1 MCRHNGRQ
9 IAIATWICW
18 TCNECV
24 FFWNARIV
32 AKQDS
37 SNQLYQ
43 VQWKNWS
50 GKWWINKKWI
60 LLGKKI
66 VLALDVWAR
75 IANNPPTRP
84 RSQKPSTHI
93 VCKRTHVPYIFW
105 FQWRRA
111 NGCKSGF
118 WQVYAPSLLLIL
130 HVCFMEMFDEKTY
143 VSYKKCA
150 WRNSITHSRILRI
163 LYVS

>member
-60 LLGKKI
+60 LLGKKLCWHWTFGR
-66 VLALDVWAR
+66 VLRTIRLHGHDPKNHPHTSFVNAHMFRTFFDFNEEGQMVASRDFDKSMHPLCCWYCMFVSWKCSTKK
-75 IANNPPTRP
+75 PTFH
-84 RSQKPSTHI
+84 T
-93 VCKRTHVPYIFW
+93 
-105 FQWRRA
+105 
-111 NGCKSGF
+111 
-118 WQVYAPSLLLIL
+118 
-130 HVCFMEMFDEKTY
+130 
-143 VSYKKCA
+143 KKCA